1 MYEPQKL
8 RYFIITR
15 IIITF
20 TDFTVNRLYINLT
33 LRIYKDL
40 TFPKRKV
47 GSTNFSFAV

>member
-1 MYEPQKL
+1 M
-8 RYFIITR
+8 RYFIKTLR
-15 IIITF
+15 IITF
-20 TDFTVNRLYINLT
+20 FIFKVNRLYINLT

>member
-33 LRIYKDL
+33 LQVYINL
-40 TFPKRKV
+40 TRTERKY
-47 GSTNFSFAV
+47 GGWDFSALV